1 MSLEY
6 ALELAHDIVVVG
18 KIAGDRQVKQAF
30 SGRKEARMLN
40 VYDVSEKEDD
50 ATR

>member
-1 MSLEY
+1 VSLEY

-40 VYDVSEKEDD
+40 VYDVSEKEVD